1 MSDIKTRA
9 DLAGISNSACPASCN
24 ADRCVISGRAF
35 CLHPK
40 KTPMPTALESDV
52 AVQAAWA
59 AAGEIVGV
67 KTKWIAS

>member
-1 MSDIKTRA
+1 MSDIKTRT
-9 DLAGISNSACPASCN
+9 DLTGISNSACPVACN
-24 ADRCVISGRAF
+24 ADRCVISGRGF

-40 KTPMPTALESDV
+40 KTPMPPALESDV